1 MTEIQSIET
10 LSTNLTDLMLP
21 WIAVL
26 MSAIIAFMLKD
37 FVSSFSKGIKFK
49 FNPSFREG
57 DKVILDGERALIVKI
72 GMTETVFG
80 VTKNSGEFD
89 GDYVWRYVPNE
100 RISFLKLEKVIFDI
114 TSINN
119 EKKIGRKQRRNR
131 KDYERSTMTL
141 RSGLGKYGK
150 EF

>member
-1 MTEIQSIET
+1 MTPQFQSIES

-21 WIAVL
+21 WVAVL

-37 FVSSFSKGIKFK
+37 FVTSFSKGIKFK
-49 FNPSFREG
+49 FNPQFREG

-72 GMTETVFG
+72 GVTETVFG

-119 EKKIGRKQRRNR
+119 EKKIGAN
-131 KDYERSTMTL
+131 
-141 RSGLGKYGK
+141 K
-150 EF
+150 EEIEKIKEKEI

>member
-1 MTEIQSIET
+1 MTEIQSMET
-10 LSTNLTDLMLP
+10 LSSDLTELILP
-21 WIAVL
+21 WVAVL
-26 MSAIIAFMLKD
+26 ISAIIAFMLKD

-49 FNPSFREG
+49 FNPQFREG

-80 VTKNSGEFD
+80 VTKSSGEFD

-100 RISFLKLEKVIFDI
+100 RISYLKLEKVIFDV

-119 EKKIGRKQRRNR
+119 EKKIGNNKEEIDKIKKRNS
-131 KDYERSTMTL
+131 K
-141 RSGLGKYGK
+141 
-150 EF
+150 

>member
-1 MTEIQSIET
+1 MTPEIQSIES

-26 MSAIIAFMLKD
+26 ISAIIAFMLKD
-37 FVSSFSKGIKFK
+37 FVSSFSKGLKFK
-49 FNPSFREG
+49 FNPQFREG

-72 GMTETVFG
+72 GVTETVFG

-119 EKKIGRKQRRNR
+119 EKKIGAN
-131 KDYERSTMTL
+131 
-141 RSGLGKYGK
+141 K
-150 EF
+150 EEIEKIKEKETI

>member
-1 MTEIQSIET
+1 MTEIQSMET
-10 LSTNLTDLMLP
+10 LSSDLTELILP
-21 WIAVL
+21 WVAVL

-49 FNPSFREG
+49 FNPQFREG

-80 VTKNSGEFD
+80 VTKSSGEFD

-100 RISFLKLEKVIFDI
+100 RISYLKLEKVIFDI

-119 EKKIGRKQRRNR
+119 EKKIGNN
-131 KDYERSTMTL
+131 
-141 RSGLGKYGK
+141 K
-150 EF
+150 EEIEKIKKRDSK

>member
-1 MTEIQSIET
+1 MPTDIQSMET
-10 LSTNLTDLMLP
+10 LSSDLTELILP
-21 WIAVL
+21 WVAVL

-37 FVSSFSKGIKFK
+37 FVTSFSKGIKFK
-49 FNPSFREG
+49 FNPQFREG

-72 GMTETVFG
+72 GVTETVFG
-80 VTKNSGEFD
+80 VTKRSGEFD

-119 EKKIGRKQRRNR
+119 EKKIGAN
-131 KDYERSTMTL
+131 
-141 RSGLGKYGK
+141 K
-150 EF
+150 EEIDKIKEKETI

>member
-1 MTEIQSIET
+1 MTEIQSMET
-10 LSTNLTDLMLP
+10 LSSDLTELILP
-21 WIAVL
+21 WVAVL

-49 FNPSFREG
+49 FNPQFREG

-80 VTKNSGEFD
+80 VTKSSGEFD

-119 EKKIGRKQRRNR
+119 EKEIGNNKEEIDKIKKRDSK
-131 KDYERSTMTL
+131 
-141 RSGLGKYGK
+141 
-150 EF
+150 

>member
-1 MTEIQSIET
+1 MTPQFQSIET
-10 LSTNLTDLMLP
+10 LSTDMTDLMLP

-49 FNPSFREG
+49 FNPQFREG

-80 VTKNSGEFD
+80 VTKSSGEFD

-100 RISFLKLEKVIFDI
+100 RISFLKLEKLIFDV

-119 EKKIGRKQRRNR
+119 EKKIVENKVEIEKM
-131 KDYERSTMTL
+131 KDVPWH
-141 RSGLGKYGK
+141 
-150 EF
+150 

>member
-1 MTEIQSIET
+1 MTEIQSMET
-10 LSTNLTDLMLP
+10 LSSDLTELILP
-21 WIAVL
+21 WVAVL

-49 FNPSFREG
+49 FNPQFREG

-80 VTKNSGEFD
+80 VTKSSGEFD

-119 EKKIGRKQRRNR
+119 EKKIDVNKEEIEKM
-131 KDYERSTMTL
+131 KDSR
-141 RSGLGKYGK
+141 
-150 EF
+150 

>member
-1 MTEIQSIET
+1 MPTEIQSMET
-10 LSTNLTDLMLP
+10 LSTDLTELILP
-21 WIAVL
+21 WVAVL

-49 FNPSFREG
+49 FNPQFREG

-80 VTKNSGEFD
+80 VTKSSGEFD

-119 EKKIGRKQRRNR
+119 EKKIGAN
-131 KDYERSTMTL
+131 
-141 RSGLGKYGK
+141 K
-150 EF
+150 EEIDKIKKKEVI

>member
-1 MTEIQSIET
+1 MTPQFQSIES

-21 WIAVL
+21 WVAVL

-37 FVSSFSKGIKFK
+37 FVTSFSKGIKFK
-49 FNPSFREG
+49 FNPQFREG

-72 GMTETVFG
+72 GVTETVFG

-119 EKKIGRKQRRNR
+119 EKKIGAN
-131 KDYERSTMTL
+131 
-141 RSGLGKYGK
+141 K
-150 EF
+150 EEIQKIKEKEVI

>member
-1 MTEIQSIET
+1 MTPEIQSMET

-49 FNPSFREG
+49 FNPQFREG
-57 DKVILDGERALIVKI
+57 DKVILDSERALIVKI
-72 GMTETVFG
+72 GLTETVFG
-80 VTKNSGEFD
+80 VTKTSGEFD

-100 RISFLKLEKVIFDI
+100 RISFLKLEKLIFDV

-119 EKKIGRKQRRNR
+119 EKKIGAN
-131 KDYERSTMTL
+131 
-141 RSGLGKYGK
+141 K
-150 EF
+150 EEIEKMRDTK

>member
-1 MTEIQSIET
+1 MTPEIQSIES

-21 WIAVL
+21 WVAVL

-37 FVSSFSKGIKFK
+37 FVSSFSKGLKFK
-49 FNPSFREG
+49 FNPQFREG

-72 GMTETVFG
+72 GVTETVFG
-80 VTKNSGEFD
+80 VTKRSGEFD

-119 EKKIGRKQRRNR
+119 EKKIGAN
-131 KDYERSTMTL
+131 
-141 RSGLGKYGK
+141 K
-150 EF
+150 EEIDKIKEKEVI

>member
-1 MTEIQSIET
+1 MTPEIQSIES

-26 MSAIIAFMLKD
+26 ISAIIAFMLKD
-37 FVSSFSKGIKFK
+37 FVSSFSKGLKFK
-49 FNPSFREG
+49 FNPQFREG

-72 GMTETVFG
+72 GVTETVFG
-80 VTKNSGEFD
+80 VTKRSGEFD

-119 EKKIGRKQRRNR
+119 EKKIGAN
-131 KDYERSTMTL
+131 
-141 RSGLGKYGK
+141 K
-150 EF
+150 EEIDKIKEKETI

>member
-1 MTEIQSIET
+1 MASNEHST
-10 LSTNLTDLMLP
+10 LAESQLHNP
-21 WIAVL
+21 
-26 MSAIIAFMLKD
+26 
-37 FVSSFSKGIKFK
+37 KG
-49 FNPSFREG
+49 FREG

-72 GMTETVFG
+72 GVTETVFG

-119 EKKIGRKQRRNR
+119 EKKIGAN
-131 KDYERSTMTL
+131 
-141 RSGLGKYGK
+141 K
-150 EF
+150 EEIEKIKEKEVI

>member
-1 MTEIQSIET
+1 MTPDVPSLNT
-10 LSTNLTDLMLP
+10 LTEDLTGLILP
-21 WIAVL
+21 WVAIL
-26 MSAIIAFMLKD
+26 ISAIIAFILKD

-49 FNPSFREG
+49 FNPQFREG

-80 VTKNSGEFD
+80 VTKSSGEFD

-100 RISFLKLEKVIFDI
+100 RISYLKLEKVIFDI

-119 EKKIGRKQRRNR
+119 EKKINVNKAEIDRIK
-131 KDYERSTMTL
+131 ERDL
-141 RSGLGKYGK
+141 N
-150 EF
+150 

>member
-1 MTEIQSIET
+1 MTPQFQSMET

-21 WIAVL
+21 WVAVL

-37 FVSSFSKGIKFK
+37 FVTSFSKGIKFK
-49 FNPSFREG
+49 FNPQFREG

-72 GMTETVFG
+72 GVTETVFG

-119 EKKIGRKQRRNR
+119 EKKIDVNKEEIEKM
-131 KDYERSTMTL
+131 KDSR
-141 RSGLGKYGK
+141 
-150 EF
+150 

>member
-49 FNPSFREG
+49 FNP
-57 DKVILDGERALIVKI
+57 
-72 GMTETVFG
+72 
-80 VTKNSGEFD
+80 
-89 GDYVWRYVPNE
+89 
-100 RISFLKLEKVIFDI
+100 
-114 TSINN
+114 
-119 EKKIGRKQRRNR
+119 
-131 KDYERSTMTL
+131 
-141 RSGLGKYGK
+141 
-150 EF
+150 

>member
-1 MTEIQSIET
+1 MTEIQSMET
-10 LSTNLTDLMLP
+10 LSSDLTELILP
-21 WIAVL
+21 WVAVL

-49 FNPSFREG
+49 FNPQFREG

-80 VTKNSGEFD
+80 VTKSSGEFD

-119 EKKIGRKQRRNR
+119 EKKIGNN
-131 KDYERSTMTL
+131 
-141 RSGLGKYGK
+141 K
-150 EF
+150 EEIDKIKKRASK

>member
-1 MTEIQSIET
+1 MTPEIQSIES

-21 WIAVL
+21 WVAVL

-37 FVSSFSKGIKFK
+37 FVTSFSKGIKFK
-49 FNPSFREG
+49 FNPQFREG

-72 GMTETVFG
+72 GVTETVFG
-80 VTKNSGEFD
+80 VTKRSGEFD

-119 EKKIGRKQRRNR
+119 EKKIGAN
-131 KDYERSTMTL
+131 
-141 RSGLGKYGK
+141 K
-150 EF
+150 EEIEKIKEKEVI

>member
-1 MTEIQSIET
+1 MTEIQSMET
-10 LSTNLTDLMLP
+10 LSSDLTELILP
-21 WIAVL
+21 WVAVL
-26 MSAIIAFMLKD
+26 ISAIIAFMLKD

-49 FNPSFREG
+49 FNPQFREG

-80 VTKNSGEFD
+80 VTKSSGEFD

-100 RISFLKLEKVIFDI
+100 RISYLKLEKVIFDI

-119 EKKIGRKQRRNR
+119 EKKIGDN
-131 KDYERSTMTL
+131 
-141 RSGLGKYGK
+141 K
-150 EF
+150 EEIDKIKKRDSK

>member
-1 MTEIQSIET
+1 MET
-10 LSTNLTDLMLP
+10 LSSDLTELILP
-21 WIAVL
+21 WVAVL
-26 MSAIIAFMLKD
+26 ISAIIAFMLKD

-49 FNPSFREG
+49 FNPQFREG

-80 VTKNSGEFD
+80 VTKSSGEFD

-100 RISFLKLEKVIFDI
+100 RISYLKLEKVIFDV

-119 EKKIGRKQRRNR
+119 EKKIGNNKEEIDKIKKRNS
-131 KDYERSTMTL
+131 K
-141 RSGLGKYGK
+141 
-150 EF
+150 

>member
-1 MTEIQSIET
+1 MET
-10 LSTNLTDLMLP
+10 LSSDLTELILP
-21 WIAVL
+21 WVAVL

-49 FNPSFREG
+49 FNPQFREG

-72 GMTETVFG
+72 GLTETVFG
-80 VTKNSGEFD
+80 VTKSSGEFN

-100 RISFLKLEKVIFDI
+100 RISYLKLEKVIFDI

-119 EKKIGRKQRRNR
+119 EKKIDVNKEEIN
-131 KDYERSTMTL
+131 KIKERDS
-141 RSGLGKYGK
+141 K
-150 EF
+150 

>member
-1 MTEIQSIET
+1 MET
-10 LSTNLTDLMLP
+10 LSTDLTELILP
-21 WIAVL
+21 WVAVL

-49 FNPSFREG
+49 FNPQFREG

-80 VTKNSGEFD
+80 VTKSSGEFD

-119 EKKIGRKQRRNR
+119 EKKIDVNKEEIEKM
-131 KDYERSTMTL
+131 KDSR
-141 RSGLGKYGK
+141 
-150 EF
+150 

>member
-1 MTEIQSIET
+1 MTEIQSMET
-10 LSTNLTDLMLP
+10 LSSDLTELILP
-21 WIAVL
+21 WVAVL
-26 MSAIIAFMLKD
+26 ISAIIAFMLKD

-49 FNPSFREG
+49 FNPQFREG

-80 VTKNSGEFD
+80 VTKSSGEFD

-100 RISFLKLEKVIFDI
+100 RISYLKLEKVIFDI

-119 EKKIGRKQRRNR
+119 EKKIGNN
-131 KDYERSTMTL
+131 
-141 RSGLGKYGK
+141 K
-150 EF
+150 EEIEKIKKRDSK

>member
-1 MTEIQSIET
+1 MTEIQSMET
-10 LSTNLTDLMLP
+10 LSTDLTELILP
-21 WIAVL
+21 WVAVL

-49 FNPSFREG
+49 FNPQFREG

-80 VTKNSGEFD
+80 VTKSSGEFD

-119 EKKIGRKQRRNR
+119 EKKIDVNKEEIEKM
-131 KDYERSTMTL
+131 KDSR
-141 RSGLGKYGK
+141 
-150 EF
+150 

>member
-1 MTEIQSIET
+1 MTPQFQSIES

-26 MSAIIAFMLKD
+26 ISAIIAFMLKD
-37 FVSSFSKGIKFK
+37 FVSSFSKGLKFK
-49 FNPSFREG
+49 FNPQFREG

-72 GMTETVFG
+72 GVTETVFG

-119 EKKIGRKQRRNR
+119 EKKIGAN
-131 KDYERSTMTL
+131 
-141 RSGLGKYGK
+141 K
-150 EF
+150 EEIEKIKEKEVI

>member
-1 MTEIQSIET
+1 MET
-10 LSTNLTDLMLP
+10 LSSDLTELILP
-21 WIAVL
+21 WVAVL

-37 FVSSFSKGIKFK
+37 FVSSFSKGMKFK
-49 FNPSFREG
+49 FNPQFREG

-80 VTKNSGEFD
+80 VTKSSGEFD

-119 EKKIGRKQRRNR
+119 EKKIDVNKEEIEKIKE
-131 KDYERSTMTL
+131 KDS
-141 RSGLGKYGK
+141 K
-150 EF
+150 

>member
-1 MTEIQSIET
+1 MET
-10 LSTNLTDLMLP
+10 LSSDLTELILP
-21 WIAVL
+21 WVAVL

-80 VTKNSGEFD
+80 VTKSSGEFD

-100 RISFLKLEKVIFDI
+100 RISFLKLEKLIFDV

-119 EKKIGRKQRRNR
+119 EKKIVENKVEIEKM
-131 KDYERSTMTL
+131 KDVP
-141 RSGLGKYGK
+141 
-150 EF
+150 